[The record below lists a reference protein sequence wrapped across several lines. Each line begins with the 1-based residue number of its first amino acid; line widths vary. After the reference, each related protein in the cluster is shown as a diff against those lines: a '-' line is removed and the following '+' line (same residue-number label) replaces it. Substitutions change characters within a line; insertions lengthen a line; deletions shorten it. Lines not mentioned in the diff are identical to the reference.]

1 MKKLFYILVVL
12 LVFVIISENKIE
24 GKKKPEVLQ
33 SQSNQLQIG
42 LRKKGDSKFHN
53 ASLEIIYQNG
63 KNYIIDTTLYP
74 NSEWQYIYFQPAV
87 TGSDEEIFFWEC
99 KIDEK
104 VIEKGSF
111 ESDGFS
117 TKIPKNSCN
126 KKPGITEAGTEW
138 ESSCAFTVALGVWD
152 KYQQI
157 GLSYKAVFIVTDPK
171 GRKSKS
177 TQYYYG
183 DSFCEAYFPTDFQTD
198 FQTPGTYSWVCVING
213 QIIAGDKFQYKPFYI
228 NTY

>member
-1 MKKLFYILVVL
+1 MKKFFYILVVL
-12 LVFVIISENKIE
+12 LVFVVISENKIE
-24 GKKKPEVLQ
+24 GKKKPDILQ
-33 SQSNQLQIG
+33 SQSSVLQIG
-42 LRKKGDSKFHN
+42 LRKKGDGKIHS
-53 ASLEIIYQNG
+53 ASLEITYQNG
-63 KNYIIDTTLYP
+63 KNYIIDTAFYP
-74 NSEWQYIYFQPAV
+74 NSEWQYIYYQPGV
-87 TGSDEEIFFWEC
+87 TGSDEENFFWEC

-117 TKIPKNSCN
+117 MKIPKSSY

-138 ESSCAFTVALGVWD
+138 ESSCAFTATLSVWD
-152 KYQQI
+152 KHHQI

-177 TQYYYG
+177 TQYHYG
-183 DSFCEAYFPTDFQTD
+183 DSFCETDFPTDFQAD
-198 FQTPGTYSWVCVING
+198 FQTSGTYSWVCVING
-213 QIIAGDKFQYKPFYI
+213 QIVAGDKFQYKPFYI